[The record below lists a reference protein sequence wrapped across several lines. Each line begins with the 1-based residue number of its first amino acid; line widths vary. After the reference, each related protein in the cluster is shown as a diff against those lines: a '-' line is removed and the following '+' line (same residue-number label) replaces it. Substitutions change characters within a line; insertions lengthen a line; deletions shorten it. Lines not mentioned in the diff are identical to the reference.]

1 MRRIRL
7 LCLLFGIFAILP
19 GEFYLSRFDN
29 RPEAS
34 YLPDIMVP
42 SIDGQLMTSLVE
54 NSRWHLALVVVV
66 CLASVTLLVT
76 RLHYGF
82 LAHDDSGWSYLAE
95 RTLHGELPNV
105 DFCDDY
111 TGGLSYL
118 NALALR
124 LFGVRLIS
132 PRIMLLLF
140 FVPWIPTV
148 WYLASRITS
157 SLNAILATLLA
168 AVWSVPVYPAPFGSW
183 YNLYFATFGTAAL
196 FRYLDTGH
204 RRWIF
209 WAGVCGGL
217 SFLAKIFGLYFVAA
231 AGLFLVF
238 DEQNE
243 NAGSDIRSKVSWSV
257 YSIFITLTLLAFTG
271 ALIKL
276 INSAGRSAGSMNFL
290 APSYHFVL
298 PGAAV
303 SLLLI
308 HREWSTPRVSARA
321 RLLSLGSRVGLFSLG
336 IIVPVAIFFVPYVQ
350 RHALAKWCAS
360 VLLSGRRLQHA
371 TLPVSNWF
379 ALLCVPLLLVLL
391 ANTECKHPRTR
402 AVTTAVLSIVLGLL
416 LLAAPGHSLVSGAVW
431 FSIAESLPI
440 VVVIGVI
447 VLSRKRPAGSRLTQ
461 RLMLL
466 LFVAATSSLVQ
477 FPSAAPIYFFSV
489 VPVLILVVL
498 ALAEETTA
506 YRHWHSPLLPVLAFY
521 VLFGMFAIL
530 PGTFYLSWFD
540 NRPEAAF
547 TLPVA
552 AGFIGEKDT
561 VELYERAVPEVLRHA
576 GNAPIYAGPDSP
588 GFYFLTGHRN
598 PTPIYFDFVAGA
610 DAQPERILNAI
621 DNGGVRTVVINH
633 GGALGYNPSGPPST
647 KLLDGLRERFPKSTV
662 IGYFEI
668 RWKS

>member
-1 MRRIRL
+1 MSS
-7 LCLLFGIFAILP
+7 FA
-19 GEFYLSRFDN
+19 
-29 RPEAS
+29 
-34 YLPDIMVP
+34 
-42 SIDGQLMTSLVE
+42 E
-54 NSRWHLALVVVV
+54 NPRWHLALVVLV
-66 CLASVTLLVT
+66 CLASVMLLAT

-82 LAHDDSGWSYLAE
+82 LAHDDPALGYLAE
-95 RTLHGELPNV
+95 RTLNGELPNV
-105 DFCDDY
+105 DFYDNY

-132 PRIMLLLF
+132 LRIMLLLF

-168 AVWSVPVYPAPFGSW
+168 AVWSVPVYPTPYGSW
-183 YNLYFATFGTAAL
+183 YNLYFATFGAAAL

-217 SFLAKIFGLYFVAA
+217 SFLAKIFGLYFLAS

-243 NAGSDIRSKVSWSV
+243 NAGSDIRPKVSWSV
-257 YSIFITLTLLAFTG
+257 YSIFITLALLAFT
-271 ALIKL
+271 LVLMKL
-276 INSAGRSAGSMNFL
+276 INSAVGAAGLRIFL
-290 APSYHFVL
+290 APYYHFVL
-298 PGAAV
+298 PGGAL
-303 SLLLI
+303 SLFLI
-308 HREWSTPRVSARA
+308 YREWSTARAPARA
-321 RLLSLGSRVGLFSLG
+321 RLRSLVSRVGPFGLG
-336 IIVPVAIFFVPYVQ
+336 AMVPVAIFLVPYVQ
-350 RHALAKWCAS
+350 RHALAKWYAS
-360 VLLSGRRLQHA
+360 LLLPSGRIQHA
-371 TLPVSNWF
+371 AHLPVSNWL

-391 ANTECKHPRTR
+391 VNAECKHPSTR
-402 AVTTAVLSIVLGLL
+402 KATTAVLSMVLGLL
-416 LLAAPGHSLVSGAVW
+416 LLAAVGRLLLSWAVW

-440 VVVIGVI
+440 LVAIGVI
-447 VLSRKRPAGSRLTQ
+447 VCRKDPPGNRLSQ

-466 LFVAATSSLVQ
+466 LCVAAMSSLFQ
-477 FPSAAPIYFFSV
+477 FPFAAPIYFCVV
-489 VPVLILVVL
+489 VPILILVLL

-521 VLFGMFAIL
+521 LLFGMFAIL
-530 PGTFYLSWFD
+530 PGALYLHDFGSW
-540 NRPEAAF
+540 PKATF

-552 AGFIGEKDT
+552 AGFLGDEDT

-598 PTPIYFDFVAGA
+598 PTPIYLDFLAGA
-610 DAQPERILNAI
+610 DAQPQRILKAI
-621 DNGGVRTVVINH
+621 DTSGVRTVVINH
-633 GGALGYNPSGPPST
+633 GGSKWGTYNPSGPPSPE
-647 KLLDGLRERFPKSTV
+647 LLDGLRERFPQATV